1 MRLDKFLKVSRI
13 IKRRTLSKEISE
25 SSRVKVNGKVAK
37 PSTRLK
43 VGDEIE
49 IEFGRS
55 LLTVRVKEL
64 KEHVL
69 KEDSTMLYEII
80 KEERIQ
86 RDIQLARYL
95 LFIIIIYENCLID
108 IAIWYTIYKEV
119 KGDFYVRKIS
129 LGKIY

>member
-37 PSTRLK
+37 PSTKLN

-55 LLTVRVKEL
+55 LLTIKVKEL
-64 KEHVL
+64 REHVL
-69 KEDSTMLYEII
+69 KEDSAMLYEII
-80 KEERIQ
+80 KEERIE
-86 RDIQLARYL
+86 RDI
-95 LFIIIIYENCLID
+95 
-108 IAIWYTIYKEV
+108 
-119 KGDFYVRKIS
+119 
-129 LGKIY
+129 